1 MENNTLI
8 SQLTKLHEASKQGRL
23 VIFVGAGVSA
33 NSGVP
38 TWGELITALKDDL
51 PKSLSNEKD
60 DLKIAQI
67 YKDSYGYKDYFKKIR
82 DVLKDGRVACNPIH
96 HAILELDP
104 VHIITTNYDDLI
116 EQAIQIDYKQYDVIS
131 KDNDLP
137 YYRFPNKLVKMH
149 GDFKTGNII
158 LAEEDYYNYATNF
171 PLIRS
176 FVTSLFTTNI
186 VLFVGFSFSDLNLK
200 VILNDLKNILDKDM
214 QRVYLLLSD
223 ATIDKETIRYY
234 EQKGINIVNI
244 ANASEYVD
252 TLKININDLELA
264 KIKSEKGKVLYQQ
277 LQIIKQFE
285 EIASDNIVSL
295 LFHSLKSIQQ
305 ELTMLGDGIKYVFP
319 AKERPYWNYY
329 SSGLQIGSKSFEII
343 AQELKTLKGRRSFVL
358 RHPKNERDFLK
369 KQAML
374 QGIFKIDDFQV
385 LTEFNRNHFGE
396 KLGEYKTIDDFY
408 DLDFNSVIKRIK
420 SLSQAGLYYDKRDLI
435 LPYLL
440 CRVGRFYD
448 AYLLYKSRI
457 TEFWRKELYVLYFI
471 SLYNM
476 YQIRYRI
483 QAELMY
489 RKDIDAKGIVED
501 IGEFDLETL
510 LNRMPIAPAVKLTL
524 RDLFYNR
531 TFSENAKEA
540 ERLAGELHKQ
550 KKQSEK
556 GGASQNSSVP
566 NLKSRFWRV
575 FRFCI
580 WNCIEYSN
588 SFFYFLATDTIIG
601 ILNSH
606 TTKDNMIAGI
616 FQPSKIHKLSND
628 DLFILISFIGTKEL
642 IDIFKQYEIDSIV
655 LDNNAVEYLKESVSK
670 MHNSMFEKGIF
681 GDMQTKELPFRV
693 SHIQYIIGNIIYVVS
708 KCANEISNETID
720 KLYKIIHAYPKLLF
734 DSANVNNLHGIIKK
748 HTPSNQMAEFL
759 IKDCLLNNTT
769 DTIGF
774 ISTLSSKLSTSNF
787 VFDDYLDF
795 KQLVRCDG
803 EIGLAM
809 YKILPKDIQ
818 KKYLDY
824 IFIHS
829 KSLIHYLQIMDRAQ
843 TCPSD
848 SSFLQSL
855 CDEYKPDNN
864 YLGIFYFITILRKNK
879 IFSDLYKLF
888 DKFGEKHDI
897 YHFILSPLEF
907 NVNDVEPDWL
917 QCCSD
922 EEIRELLKDESLR
935 EKTKNY
941 IQTDP
946 TGKLLYKRIFS
957 LL

>member
-1 MENNTLI
+1 MENNTQI

-252 TLKININDLELA
+252 TLKININDQELA

-343 AQELKTLKGRRSFVL
+343 VQELKTLKGRRTFVL

-369 KQAML
+369 TQAML
-374 QGIFKIDDFQV
+374 QGILKIDDFQV
-385 LTEFNRNHFGE
+385 LTEYDRNHCGE
-396 KLGEYKTIDDFY
+396 KLGKYKTIDDFY
-408 DLDFNSVIKRIK
+408 DLNINSVIIQIK

-448 AYLLYKSRI
+448 AYLIYKSRI

-483 QAELMY
+483 QAELIY
-489 RKDIDAKGIVED
+489 REDIDAESILED

-556 GGASQNSSVP
+556 GGVSQNSNVP
-566 NLKSRFWRV
+566 NLKSKFWRV
-575 FRFCI
+575 FRFCLR
-580 WNCIEYSN
+580 NCIEYNN
-588 SFFYFLATDTIIG
+588 SFFYYMATDTIIG

-606 TTKDNMIAGI
+606 TTKDNKIAG
-616 FQPSKIHKLSND
+616 FFEPSKIQKLRND
-628 DLFILISFIGTKEL
+628 DLFILISFIGTREL

-655 LDNNAVEYLKESVSK
+655 LDNDAVESLKESVSNL
-670 MHNSMFEKGIF
+670 HNSMFEKGVF
-681 GDMQTKELPFRV
+681 GDIQTKKLPFRV
-693 SHIQYIIGNIIYVVS
+693 SHIQYIIGNIIYVVN
-708 KCANEISNETID
+708 KCDNEIFNETID
-720 KLYKIIHAYPKLLF
+720 KLYEIIHAYPRLLF
-734 DSANVNNLHGIIKK
+734 DSANVNNLHGILKK
-748 HTPSNQMAEFL
+748 YTPSNQMAVSL

-795 KQLVRCDG
+795 KQLVRNDG

-824 IFIHS
+824 IFMHC
-829 KSLIHYLQIMDRAQ
+829 KSLIHYLRIMNRTQ

-848 SSFLQSL
+848 SSTLQSL
-855 CDEYKPDNN
+855 CNEYQPDDN
-864 YLGIFYFITILRKNK
+864 YLGVFQYITSLRSNK
-879 IFSDLYKLF
+879 TFSDLYKVF
-888 DKFGEKHDI
+888 DKFGENHDI
-897 YHFILSPLEF
+897 YHFILTPLEF
-907 NVNDVEPDWL
+907 NINDIDPKWL
-917 QCCSD
+917 RCCSD
-922 EEIRELLKDESLR
+922 EEIRELLRDESLR

-941 IQTDP
+941 IQSTPIDI
-946 TGKLLYKRIFS
+946 KIYKRIFS

>member
-1 MENNTLI
+1 MENNTQI

-23 VIFVGAGVSA
+23 VVFVGAGVSA

-51 PKSLSNEKD
+51 PESLSNEKD

-223 ATIDKETIRYY
+223 VTIDKETFRYY

-244 ANASEYVD
+244 ANANEYVD

-285 EIASDNIVSL
+285 EIASDNIVSRL
-295 LFHSLKSIQQ
+295 YHSLKSIQQ

-374 QGIFKIDDFQV
+374 QGILKIDDFPV
-385 LTEFNRNHFGE
+385 LTEYDRNHCGE
-396 KLGEYKTIDDFY
+396 KLSEYKTIDDFY
-408 DLDFNSVIKRIK
+408 DLDFNSVILQIN

-448 AYLLYKSRI
+448 AYLIYTSRI

-489 RKDIDAKGIVED
+489 RKDIDAEGIFED
-501 IGEFDLETL
+501 IGKFDLETL
-510 LNRMPIAPAVKLTL
+510 LNRMPIAPAIKLTM

-531 TFSENAKEA
+531 IFSENAKEA

-556 GGASQNSSVP
+556 GGVSQNSNVP
-566 NLKSRFWRV
+566 NLKSKFWRV
-575 FRFCI
+575 FRFCLR
-580 WNCIEYSN
+580 NCIEYNN
-588 SFFYFLATDTIIG
+588 SFFYYMATDTIIG

-606 TTKDNMIAGI
+606 TTKDNKIAG
-616 FQPSKIHKLSND
+616 FFEPSKIQKLRDD
-628 DLFILISFIGTKEL
+628 DLFILISFIGTREL

-655 LDNNAVEYLKESVSK
+655 LDNDAVESLKESVSNL
-670 MHNSMFEKGIF
+670 HNSMFEKGVF
-681 GDMQTKELPFRV
+681 GDIQTKKLPFRV
-693 SHIQYIIGNIIYVVS
+693 SHIQYIIGNIIYVIS

-748 HTPSNQMAEFL
+748 YTPSNQMAVSL

-769 DTIGF
+769 DTIGL
-774 ISTLSSKLSTSNF
+774 ITTLSSKLSTSNF
-787 VFDDYLDF
+787 VFDDCLDF
-795 KQLVRCDG
+795 KQLVRSDG

-824 IFIHS
+824 IFTHS
-829 KSLIHYLQIMDRAQ
+829 KSLIHYLQVMDRAQ

-848 SSFLQSL
+848 SSTLQSL
-855 CDEYKPDNN
+855 CNEYQPDDN
-864 YLGIFYFITILRKNK
+864 YLGVFQYITSLRKNK

-907 NVNDVEPDWL
+907 NINDVEPEWL

-922 EEIRELLKDESLR
+922 EEIRDLLKDESLR

-941 IQTDP
+941 IQTDQI
-946 TGKLLYKRIFS
+946 GKKNYKRIFS

>member
-1 MENNTLI
+1 MENNTQI

-67 YKDSYGYKDYFKKIR
+67 YKDSYGYKDYIEKIK
-82 DVLKDGRVACNPIH
+82 VILKDGKVACSPIH
-96 HAILELDP
+96 HAILQLNP
-104 VHIITTNYDDLI
+104 AHIITTNYDDLI
-116 EQAIQIDYKQYDVIS
+116 EQAIQIDYKQYDIVS
-131 KDNDLP
+131 KDKDLP
-137 YYRFPNKLVKMH
+137 YYRFPNKLIKMH
-149 GDFKTGNII
+149 GDFNTGNVV
-158 LAEEDYYNYATNF
+158 LAEEDYYNYASNF

-176 FVTSLFTTNI
+176 FVTSLFTTNV
-186 VLFVGFSFSDLNLK
+186 VLFVGFSFADLNLK
-200 VILNDLKNILDKDM
+200 VILNDLKNILNKDM
-214 QRVYLLLSD
+214 QRVYLLTGD
-223 ATIDKETIRYY
+223 TYIDKDTSRYY

-244 ANASEYVD
+244 PDSDEYIESFD
-252 TLKININDLELA
+252 ISINQLELN
-264 KIKSEKGKVLYQQ
+264 KLPSERGKTLFKQ
-277 LQIIKQFE
+277 LQIIRQFE
-285 EIASDNIVSL
+285 KVKSNNIVSRLYQSL
-295 LFHSLKSIQQ
+295 LSIQQ
-305 ELTMLGDGIKYVFP
+305 EMTTLGDGIRYLFP
-319 AKERPYWNYY
+319 TKERVFWNYY
-329 SSGLQIGSKSFEII
+329 SRGLQLESDSIRGIVK
-343 AQELKTLKGRRSFVL
+343 ELKTYKGRKKFVQE
-358 RHPKNERDFLK
+358 HPKKERDFLK
-369 KQAML
+369 EQALLLGITQIDHLRILTNSDL
-374 QGIFKIDDFQV
+374 QHCTD
-385 LTEFNRNHFGE
+385 
-396 KLGEYKTIDDFY
+396 KLSKYKTVDDFY
-408 DLDFNSVIKRIK
+408 DLDFNYVIKQIN

-448 AYLLYKSRI
+448 AYLIYKSRI

-489 RKDIDAKGIVED
+489 RKDIDAEGILED

-524 RDLFYNR
+524 RDLFYNKI
-531 TFSENAKEA
+531 FSENAKEA

-550 KKQSEK
+550 KKQSER
-556 GGASQNSSVP
+556 GGASQNSNVP

-655 LDNNAVEYLKESVSK
+655 LDNGAVEYLKESVSK
-670 MHNSMFEKGIF
+670 MHNSMFEKGVF
-681 GDMQTKELPFRV
+681 GDIQTKELPFRV

-734 DSANVNNLHGIIKK
+734 DSANVNNLHEIIKK
-748 HTPSNQMAEFL
+748 YTPSNQMAVSL
-759 IKDCLLNNTT
+759 IKDSLVNNTT
-769 DTIGF
+769 DTIDF
-774 ISTLSSKLSTSNF
+774 ISALSSKLSTSNF

-824 IFIHS
+824 IFMHC
-829 KSLIHYLQIMDRAQ
+829 KSLIHYLRIMNRTQ

-848 SSFLQSL
+848 SSTLQSL
-855 CDEYKPDNN
+855 CNEYQPDDN
-864 YLGIFYFITILRKNK
+864 YLGVFQYITSLRSNK
-879 IFSDLYKLF
+879 SFSDLYKVF

-907 NVNDVEPDWL
+907 NINDVEPEWL
-917 QCCSD
+917 LCCSD
-922 EEIRELLKDESLR
+922 EEIRDLLKDESLR

-941 IQTDP
+941 IQTDQI
-946 TGKLLYKRIFS
+946 GKKNYKRIFS

>member
-1 MENNTLI
+1 M
-8 SQLTKLHEASKQGRL
+8 
-23 VIFVGAGVSA
+23 
-33 NSGVP
+33 
-38 TWGELITALKDDL
+38 

-556 GGASQNSSVP
+556 GGASQNSNVP

-580 WNCIEYSN
+580 WNYIEYSN

-655 LDNNAVEYLKESVSK
+655 LDNGAVEYLKESVSK
-670 MHNSMFEKGIF
+670 MHNSMFEKGVF
-681 GDMQTKELPFRV
+681 GDIQTKELPFRV

-734 DSANVNNLHGIIKK
+734 DSANVNNLHEIIKK
-748 HTPSNQMAEFL
+748 YTPSNQMAVSL
-759 IKDCLLNNTT
+759 IKDSLVNNTT
-769 DTIGF
+769 DTIDF
-774 ISTLSSKLSTSNF
+774 ISALSSKLSTSNF

-824 IFIHS
+824 IFMHS
-829 KSLIHYLQIMDRAQ
+829 KSLFHYLQVMDRAQ

-848 SSFLQSL
+848 SSTLQRL
-855 CDEYKPDNN
+855 CDEYKQDNN
-864 YLGIFYFITILRKNK
+864 YLGVFYFITILRKNK

-888 DKFGEKHDI
+888 DKFGEKHNI

-907 NVNDVEPDWL
+907 SVNDVEPDWL

-946 TGKLLYKRIFS
+946 IGKLIFKRIFS